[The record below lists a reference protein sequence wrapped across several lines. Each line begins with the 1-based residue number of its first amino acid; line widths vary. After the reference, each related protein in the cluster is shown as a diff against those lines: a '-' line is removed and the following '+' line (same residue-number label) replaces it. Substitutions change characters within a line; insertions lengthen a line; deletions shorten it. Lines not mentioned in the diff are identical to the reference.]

1 MKNTSHD
8 GETNKFH
15 SPAENAILVART
27 PVKFVAYEV
36 ALELIGALAPVV
48 EQIKRHSADLADQI
62 VRAANSITLNLSEG
76 SGRRGKDRKRFFL
89 FAQGSAKEVRGAL
102 DSARAWGWRI
112 EMGAA
117 YALLDRE
124 LRLLWGLCR

>member
-1 MKNTSHD
+1 VKSTRHD
-8 GETNKFH
+8 EETNNTICG
-15 SPAENAILVART
+15 AART

-48 EQIKRHSADLADQI
+48 EQIKRHSLDLADQI